1 MGNVD
6 YARVRC
12 AFFRGL
18 IVIIDCNLH
27 RFREKLRVA

>member
-1 MGNVD
+1 MDNAD
-6 YARVRC
+6 YARARC
-12 AFFRGL
+12 AFFREL